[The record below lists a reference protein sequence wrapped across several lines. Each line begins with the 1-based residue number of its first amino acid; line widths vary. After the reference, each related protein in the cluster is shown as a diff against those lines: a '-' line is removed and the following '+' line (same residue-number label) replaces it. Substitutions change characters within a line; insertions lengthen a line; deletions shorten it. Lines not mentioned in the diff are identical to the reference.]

1 MPAAATVPIIIKNL
15 LNLSDN
21 LDALEWEFFR
31 PGVRIHRLY
40 GDSKQGPSAALL
52 LYEPGSGIPL
62 HEHLGYEH
70 LFILSESQTDD
81 SGHNDVGTLIIN
93 PPGSSH
99 TVRVPHGGLV
109 LAIWEKPIQFRE
121 P

>member
-1 MPAAATVPIIIKNL
+1 MK
-15 LNLSDN
+15 
-21 LDALEWEFFR
+21 
-31 PGVRIHRLY
+31 IHRLY
-40 GDSKQGPSAALL
+40 GDPYQGPSAAFL

-81 SGHNDVGTLIIN
+81 RGHNDVGTLIIN
-93 PPGSSH
+93 PPGSTH
-99 TVRVPHGGLV
+99 AVHVPNGGLV
-109 LAIWEKPIQFRE
+109 LAIWEKPVLFRD